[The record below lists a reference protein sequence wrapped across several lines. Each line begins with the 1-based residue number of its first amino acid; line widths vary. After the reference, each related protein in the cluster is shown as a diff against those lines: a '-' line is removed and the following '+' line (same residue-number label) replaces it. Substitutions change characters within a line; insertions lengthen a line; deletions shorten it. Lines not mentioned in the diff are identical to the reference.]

1 MLFYIKT
8 AEGKLIDMMPNLI
21 AANANYTV
29 ITQFADNG
37 GAVNNA

>member
-29 ITQFADNG
+29 ITHFADNG
-37 GAVNNA
+37 GAVKNA

>member
-8 AEGKLIDMMPNLI
+8 AEVKLIDMMPNLI

-29 ITQFADNG
+29 ITRFADNG
-37 GAVNNA
+37 RAVKNA